1 MIVHV
6 QVLKINIIK
15 KINGFNVYFFKVFFL
30 YCDNNNIRKDDLMKK
45 YVVKQNS
52 AFSCAT
58 ACVLSIIK
66 YCGGN
71 ISYEE
76 LNVILNVDRAG
87 TNAYDILNGIKS
99 IGFDGHGLKIDFNN
113 LINHD
118 VSFPL
123 IAHVIRNNMYH
134 FVVIYSIDK
143 KQQCIKVM
151 DPSIGLIKIKFNDFK
166 KMYLNTILEIIPN
179 GIIPNVKEDV
189 FSFKKLFKLLSR
201 YKIILLKIIFLSVIT
216 IILSLI
222 SSLLLKMIVIYNNVN
237 LILSVF
243 ILIVFFRTL
252 FNYFLEKII
261 ISFQNKLGSSLIRD
275 SISHIMK
282 VPIRYVKNKN
292 TGDILDRIRDV
303 ENIKETIVGVSL
315 KIFVNIL
322 FVFFTLFFLLFISLK
337 LFIINIIFISFYSL
351 FSIIYY
357 SFLKKKLFD
366 IKNNYGM
373 YESSIT
379 EVISNYESVK
389 NLEVENIFINKVL
402 SKYYVYLFRLNK
414 VLNGIN
420 VFENLKTFF
429 GELLI
434 IVCIY
439 LSIYLLN
446 NKVIDFSSLFLIYSL
461 VLNIVSPLNSLL
473 SSVMNVKEMQVVIKR
488 VNDLFK
494 VREEFKEV
502 DKIVDGNITFN
513 NVRLCINHKLSDSI
527 NLIIPKSSMYL
538 IYGYSGVGKST
549 ILKVLN
555 GEIENYKGNIYI
567 GGVNIKDINYSV
579 LKKSISFVS
588 QEEKLFNDTLK
599 NNIKLFRNVTDEE
612 YEKVLKITF
621 VNKIRDSKSFRDDFV
636 IYEDGINLSGGERQK
651 IILARALLKSFNY
664 LIIDEGLSEVSFSD
678 EKQILDNIRALYK
691 NKTIIYVSHKK
702 DIIDFFEDRYELKGG
717 DKYN

>member
-1 MIVHV
+1 
-6 QVLKINIIK
+6 
-15 KINGFNVYFFKVFFL
+15 
-30 YCDNNNIRKDDLMKK
+30 MKK

>member
-1 MIVHV
+1 
-6 QVLKINIIK
+6 
-15 KINGFNVYFFKVFFL
+15 
-30 YCDNNNIRKDDLMKK
+30 MKK

-473 SSVMNVKEMQVVIKR
+473 GSVMNVKEMQVVIKR

-599 NNIKLFRNVTDEE
+599 NNIKLFRDVTDEE

>member
-1 MIVHV
+1 
-6 QVLKINIIK
+6 
-15 KINGFNVYFFKVFFL
+15 
-30 YCDNNNIRKDDLMKK
+30 MKK

-599 NNIKLFRNVTDEE
+599 NNIKLFRDVTDEE

>member
-151 DPSIGLIKIKFNDFK
+151 DPSIGLIKIKFNNFK